1 MTRFVVFLA
10 AVLLAPAVMA
20 APALARTSST
30 PTGND
35 ISYPQCGGSYPS
47 GQAFAIVGVN
57 GGKASNFNSCFGAEW
72 SWAQTSKGGTS
83 QAPAQLYINP
93 AIPATCWRSTT

>member
-1 MTRFVVFLA
+1 MVAMAF
-10 AVLLAPAVMA
+10 PAQ
-20 APALARTSST
+20 ARTSVT

-57 GGKASNFNSCFGAEW
+57 GGKASNFNSCFLSEW
-72 SWAQTSKGGTS
+72 SWAQSSKGGTT
-83 QAPAQLYINP
+83 QAPAQLYINTGNP
-93 AIPATCWRSTT
+93 WRCAAQIQRHGLADQLGSR